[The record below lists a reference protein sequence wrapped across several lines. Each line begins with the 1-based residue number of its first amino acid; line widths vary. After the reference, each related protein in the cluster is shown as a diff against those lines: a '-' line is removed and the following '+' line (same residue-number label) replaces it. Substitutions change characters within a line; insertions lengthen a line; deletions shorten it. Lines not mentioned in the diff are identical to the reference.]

1 MSNRVSK
8 EQVTTPTSSRKS
20 VNSQPRP
27 RTLPLDRS
35 GGRVTPT
42 DKSANKTQA
51 RTSGTKKDMPKAPV
65 ATHRTSDLKK
75 TTRLSAPMLTKV
87 EIDIEPRRSS
97 MGSSLSKS
105 KSGSMHSLTFVEE
118 ELELT
123 PRGTNRKPRSKW
135 SKSNLASF
143 ASVPNLLQPDDD
155 GRISF
160 KSSGDDSSSV
170 DTVKTDPDINDNVF
184 KEPHPVRRSSNT
196 GQKSETS
203 PANSRR
209 SASTSRLSSSSKEEE
224 KKSRKNGTVSATNL
238 RNVDGQKKSKDRDL
252 MPPPVA
258 PSLKSSRHERIAKRA
273 NDARRKTT
281 DNSGFSLEEA
291 KEILS
296 GKSVKITEIKENVR
310 RKRSTSTSPNRAQV
324 KSKASVDKQ
333 SKDKSDFLT
342 ITDPGVLD
350 ASKEIEMT
358 AAELRRK
365 SMPATNP
372 VSMEAS
378 PNDPP
383 ERDVPSSVNDA
394 SKPRS
399 RANRSAKV
407 VNKTNVIPKSQ
418 AVVNKG
424 DSSDSQRDSGM
435 STQEDEDCPSPSVKD
450 RIARL
455 NKQVTDSDRQAS
467 SSPSRDGFRSSSPFR
482 DRETLRQMEPVQLSV
497 SANSSASV
505 SVNSAITDSG
515 ISMSMSSVSENNSSR
530 SSRSNQVSSS
540 KYSSTFQSNINES
553 NTDINQSK
561 SENPMSSSTQSLSPP
576 SGLGASMDSDGLANN
591 FSPGNNSNS
600 SPRSVA
606 DTGLGSDTDLET
618 R

>member
-1 MSNRVSK
+1 MSNRASK

-20 VNSQPRP
+20 VTSQPRP

-75 TTRLSAPMLTKV
+75 TRLSAPMLTKV

-105 KSGSMHSLTFVEE
+105 KSGSMHSLTFAEE

-123 PRGTNRKPRSKW
+123 PRGTSRKPRSKW

-209 SASTSRLSSSSKEEE
+209 SASTSRLSSSSKEED
-224 KKSRKNGTVSATNL
+224 KKSRKTGPVSATNL

-258 PSLKSSRHERIAKRA
+258 PSFKSSRHDRIAKRA

-324 KSKASVDKQ
+324 QSKANVDKQ

-418 AVVNKG
+418 AVNKG

-435 STQEDEDCPSPSVKD
+435 STQEDEDCPSPSVKE

-467 SSPSRDGFRSSSPFR
+467 SSPSRDGSPFR

-497 SANSSASV
+497 SANSASV

-515 ISMSMSSVSENNSSR
+515 ISMSMSSVSENSSSR
-530 SSRSNQVSSS
+530 SSQSNQVSSS

-561 SENPMSSSTQSLSPP
+561 SENPMSSSAQSLSPP
-576 SGLGASMDSDGLANN
+576 SGLGTSMDSDGLANN